1 MKDIK
6 RERVWNEL
14 YAFGDA
20 KNDEIIREMA
30 QKLGRSEFFAV
41 LLYNR
46 GYRTAEEA
54 EGFLHFKEADFHDPY
69 LLMDM
74 DKAVE
79 RTLGAVDKHEKI
91 CIYGDY
97 DVDGVTSVSMLYL
110 YLESLGADV
119 CMKIPKREGE
129 GYGVSCAAVEA
140 LASEGVKLIITVDT
154 GITAGDEVEY
164 GRELGV
170 DFVITDHHECRSEL
184 PAACAVVNPHRPD
197 CNYPFKELAGV
208 GVVFKLVCACAMKKC
223 RDSGRPIV
231 DGVKEMCKAYADLTA
246 LGTIADVMPI
256 VDENRLIVS
265 IGLHLMNQNPRPGI
279 DALIE
284 ASSAKKVGEDN
295 KKRKINSGFVG
306 FGLAPRLNAAGRI
319 SDAAIAVRLLLSSQ
333 REEAT
338 AYAEELCAIN
348 KRRQVEENRIAE
360 QAYEQIEDLA
370 DFDKNPVIVL
380 ENNGWQQGI
389 IGIVASKITEKYGLP
404 SILISFDGSVG
415 AEESY
420 LDDGKGSGRSIKG
433 LNLVEALGYCE
444 DLLVKYGGHELAAGL
459 TVKRGN
465 LEEFCER
472 INEYARE
479 HLDEEAFKIRFD
491 ADCELSMADI
501 TVAFAKELQYLEPYG
516 TGNATP
522 LFVLRN
528 ANVRRITPTK
538 GGDHTR
544 LMVEKDGIVMN
555 AMYFGK
561 TMSDLGFEVGDTVD
575 LLFNIDLNDYKNIV
589 SAQMLIR
596 DSRLAEEYT
605 RKLGDQKKRYAE
617 IRGGES
623 YSFNEDLIPD
633 RDDCARVYT
642 FLRKEYRN
650 GNSLTD
656 TKTVLRELNQT
667 GVPEIN
673 YIKLKYIFE
682 IFNELRICEISEL
695 DRDIYSFQV
704 VFQANKTSIDKSAI
718 LKKLKSQCIDRN
730 QQEAR

>member
-1 MKDIK
+1 MKNIK

-14 YAFGDA
+14 YTFGDA
-20 KNDEIIREMA
+20 KNDEIISNMA
-30 QKLGRSEFFAV
+30 QSLGRSRLFAV

-46 GYRTAEEA
+46 GYRTAEKA

-69 LLMDM
+69 LLKDM

-79 RTLGAVDKHEKI
+79 RTLRAVSNGEKI

-129 GYGVSCAAVEA
+129 GYGVSCAAVET
-140 LASEGVKLIITVDT
+140 LAQDGVKLIITVDT
-154 GITAGDEVEY
+154 GITAGAEVEY
-164 GRELGV
+164 AKELGV
-170 DFVITDHHECRSEL
+170 DFVVTDHHECRNEL
-184 PAACAVVNPHRPD
+184 PDAYAVVNPHRPD
-197 CNYPFKELAGV
+197 CPYPFKELAGV
-208 GVVFKLVCACAMKKC
+208 GVVFKLVSACAMQIC
-223 RDSGRPIV
+223 RDNGRPV
-231 DGVKEMCKAYADLTA
+231 AEGVKEIYNTYADLTA

-265 IGLHLMNQNPRPGI
+265 IGLYLMSTRPRPGI
-279 DALIE
+279 EALIE
-284 ASSAKKVGEDN
+284 ASSAKKAGEET
-295 KKRKINSGFVG
+295 KKRKINSSFVG

-319 SDAAIAVRLLLSSQ
+319 SDAAIAVRLLLSS
-333 REEAT
+333 EGEVAN

-348 KRRQVEENRIAE
+348 KKRQVEENRIAE
-360 QAYEQIEDLA
+360 QAYEKIDDIA

-380 ENNGWQQGI
+380 DSNGWQQGI

-415 AEESY
+415 SEESPF
-420 LDDGKGSGRSIKG
+420 DDGKGSGRSIKG

-465 LEEFCER
+465 LDEFCER
-472 INEYARE
+472 INEYARA
-479 HLDEEAFKIRFD
+479 HLDEEAFKVRFD
-491 ADCELSMADI
+491 ADCELSISDVTI
-501 TVAFAKELQYLEPYG
+501 DFAKEIQYLEPYG

-522 LFVLRN
+522 LFVIRN
-528 ANVRRITPTK
+528 VGVKRITPTK

-544 LMVEKDGIVMN
+544 LMIEKDGVVMN

-561 TMSDLGFEVGDTVD
+561 TASDLGFEVGDTVD
-575 LLFNIDLNDYKNIV
+575 LLFNVDINEYRGSV

-605 RKLGDQKKRYAE
+605 KRLNFQKKRYAE
-617 IRGGES
+617 VRGGELFS
-623 YSFNEDLIPD
+623 VSENIIPD
-633 RDDCARVYT
+633 RNDCARVYN
-642 FLRKEYRN
+642 FLRKEYRS
-650 GNSLTD
+650 GSSLSD
-656 TKTVLRELNQT
+656 TKSVLKEINAGGL
-667 GVPEIN
+667 PEIN

-695 DRDIYSFQV
+695 DRDIYSFKV
-704 VFQANKTSIDKSAI
+704 VFQASKTSIDKSAI
-718 LKKLKSQCIDRN
+718 LKKLKSQCTDRN
-730 QQEAR
+730 Q